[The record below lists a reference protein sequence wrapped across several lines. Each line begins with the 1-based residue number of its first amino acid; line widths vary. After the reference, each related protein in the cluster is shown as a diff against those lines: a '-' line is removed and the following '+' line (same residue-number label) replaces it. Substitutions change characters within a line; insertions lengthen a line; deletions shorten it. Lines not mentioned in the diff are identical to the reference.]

1 MMQLEQIVPWGRSL
15 DEYRRMFRL
24 TDADCAGRIV
34 GCGDGPASFNAEMTA
49 LGFDVIS
56 CDPLYGFTA
65 AEIKGR
71 VEETYEAITAQVWQS
86 LDRYVWTE
94 FANPDAVGQ
103 HRLATMERFLDDF
116 ERGQSQGR
124 YMNAS
129 LPSLPFDD
137 WEFDLAVCSHLLF
150 LYSDHLSLE
159 FHIEAIFEL
168 CRVAR
173 EARIFPLLTLEGTE
187 SPHLAPVQE
196 YFLKAGFKV
205 DVVRVNY
212 EFQRGGNQMLCVEP
226 C

>member
-1 MMQLEQIVPWGRSL
+1 MMQLEQIVPWGRSF

-24 TDADCAGRIV
+24 TDADSAGMML

-56 CDPLYGFTA
+56 CDPLYAFSPA
-65 AEIKGR
+65 DIKSR
-71 VEETYEAITAQVWQS
+71 IEETYRSITAQVWKDT
-86 LDRYVWTE
+86 DRYIWTE
-94 FANPDAVGQ
+94 FADPNALGQ
-103 HRLATMERFLDDF
+103 HRLATMERFLDDY
-116 ERGQSQGR
+116 ERGRAQGR
-124 YMNAS
+124 YVDAS

-159 FHIEAIFEL
+159 FHIESIFEL

-173 EARIFPLLTLEGTE
+173 EARIFPLLTLECTE
-187 SPHLAPVQE
+187 SPHLAPVRE